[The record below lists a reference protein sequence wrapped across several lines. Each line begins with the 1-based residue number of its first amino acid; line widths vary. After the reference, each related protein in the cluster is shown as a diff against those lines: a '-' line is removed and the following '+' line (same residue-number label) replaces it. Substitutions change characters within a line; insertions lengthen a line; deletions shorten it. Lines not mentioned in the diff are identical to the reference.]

1 MHRCAEICN
10 TMSELTGNANK
21 TSEKHCELGIAR
33 ITRDVKDL
41 QIIYSWFTENYRLPE
56 KAELMCISTC
66 LTVPQDSD
74 ISCDRANEIGAKI
87 QQSLDNETYTSAKV
101 LRKEKI
107 VTLATLHSTL
117 KIDNEVVNI
126 TSFDTILTTHFAS

>member
-1 MHRCAEICN
+1 
-10 TMSELTGNANK
+10 MSELTGNANK

-101 LRKEKI
+101 PRKEKI
-107 VTLATLHSTL
+107 VTLATLHSTRNNNEV